1 MSTTPHSFGACLTQL
16 LIEKRWSVQAF
27 AEALTV
33 DRSLVYKWRRGER
46 TPHLDTK
53 YVAQIAMVLSLT
65 PEERAAL
72 EEGQRLSLST
82 PHPPRVLKHPAPRD
96 VQRLLDVSLEPLTL
110 GLDPVVAT
118 NESTES
124 ENPQSDRWNVWGGGV
139 IQGRL
144 VAFQAA
150 LEMIDAAPAPA
161 DPSDPSA
168 STIFTTSLE
177 GGGWSES
184 DRAEYSLQWQS
195 VIKHAITRGWQF
207 RHLVRLD
214 KNARRSLTMA
224 RAMLNLMGT
233 GRYTALY
240 SYGSESA
247 LPVVELVVIPGV
259 AAVQFLAT
267 HTWGSVDTAL
277 VLRQREEIASA
288 QAYVQQALSRAKP
301 LLQAF
306 PPDDWVAFASS
317 RVEAEEKYG
326 GHGLIKDGLSQ
337 LSEPPAWSRPDAYWA
352 RHSRHRGE
360 RLSKL
365 IDTAKRQIAAFEA
378 HVAHHVYRDICPMLA
393 VIRLVQKGHYL
404 QGSDI
409 DSFAEPIAD
418 RIAHIEHV
426 IALLRTHVH
435 YELALVDEGQEEQ
448 IPILTN
454 RYWEVIGGMRVFTSI
469 HVRGSEGRTLHTG
482 LHIAE
487 PTLVSAFQDYFNDLW
502 GRIAPRDKDKGF
514 VIWWLERQL
523 ESLQ

>member
-1 MSTTPHSFGACLTQL
+1 MSKTSQSFGACLTKL

-27 AEALTV
+27 AEELTV

-53 YVAQIAMVLSLT
+53 YVAQIAAVLSLT

-72 EEGQRLSLST
+72 EEGQRWSLSI
-82 PHPPRVLKHPAPRD
+82 PHPPRVLKQPAPQD
-96 VQRLLDVSLEPLTL
+96 VQRLLDVSSEPLTL
-110 GLDPVVAT
+110 DLDQVGAT
-118 NESTES
+118 NESTEG
-124 ENPQSDRWNVWGGGV
+124 ENPLSDRRKGWRSGV
-139 IQGRL
+139 IQGR
-144 VAFQAA
+144 VAAFQAA
-150 LEMIDAAPAPA
+150 LEMIDAATAPA
-161 DPSDPSA
+161 DPSDPLA

-184 DRAEYSLQWQS
+184 ERAEYSLQWQS

-207 RHLVRLD
+207 CHLVRLD

-224 RAMLNLMGT
+224 RAMLDLMGT

-240 SYGSESA
+240 SYASESA

-267 HTWGSVDTAL
+267 YTWGSVDTAL
-277 VLRQREEIASA
+277 VLRQGEEIALA

-301 LLQAF
+301 LLRAF
-306 PPDDWVAFASS
+306 PPEDWIAFASS
-317 RVEAEEKYG
+317 RVEAEEQYG
-326 GHGLIKDGLSQ
+326 GHGLVKDGLSQ
-337 LSEPPAWSRPDAYWA
+337 LSEPPAWSCPDAHWA

-360 RLSKL
+360 TLSEL
-365 IDTAKRQIAAFEA
+365 IDTGKRQIAAFEA
-378 HVAHHVYRDICPMLA
+378 HVAHHVYRDICPMRA
-393 VIRLVQKGHYL
+393 VTQLVQKGHYL

-409 DSFAEPIAD
+409 DSYVQPIAD
-418 RIAHIEHV
+418 RIAHLEHV
-426 IALLRTHVH
+426 IVLLRTHDH
-435 YELALVDEGQEEQ
+435 YELALVDEGQEEH

-454 RYWEVIGGMRVFTSI
+454 RYWEVIGGMRVFTSM
-469 HVRGSEGRTLHTG
+469 HVRGSEGRILHTG
-482 LHIAE
+482 LLIAE

-502 GRIAPRDKDKGF
+502 ERIAPRDKDKGF

-523 ESLQ
+523 ESLH